1 MKRGVIILLV
11 ALCTV
16 SVTNSLQAQG
26 LPSAQLKDIN
36 GKTINTSELTND
48 GKPLLVS
55 FFALWCKPCMEEL
68 TAIAEAYE
76 EWHEKTG
83 VRMIA
88 VSIDDSRSSDKV
100 AASVRARGFEWTTLL
115 DPNSE
120 LKRFMGVNQIPHLF
134 LLSGD
139 GKIVW
144 QHTSYSEGNEEKIY
158 EQLLELVNK

>member
-1 MKRGVIILLV
+1 MKRSVIILLV

-36 GKTINTSELTND
+36 GKTVNTSELTND

-68 TAIAEAYE
+68 TVIAEAYE
-76 EWHEKTG
+76 EWQEKTG

-100 AASVRARGFEWTTLL
+100 ATSVRARGFEWTTLL
-115 DPNSE
+115 DTNSE

-134 LLSGD
+134 LLNGD

-144 QHTSYSEGNEEKIY
+144 QHTSYSEGCEEEIY
-158 EQLLELVNK
+158 EQLLELVKK